1 MQKLSKV
8 DLMKLQKFNSIN
20 VIPFIDVLLV
30 LLAIVLLTSTFIA
43 RGDIPVSLAKA
54 SSSTSSQL
62 KKEFIVTIKDD
73 NSLYLNENS
82 ITLEELK
89 SKIKKINTKSHI
101 FIKSDKKADFESF
114 VSVLDLLKSNDF
126 DNISIITKKTN
137 D

>member
-1 MQKLSKV
+1 
-8 DLMKLQKFNSIN
+8 MKLQKFNSIN

-54 SSSTSSQL
+54 ASAKKSEI
-62 KKEFIVTIKDD
+62 KKEFIITIKED
-73 NSLYLNENS
+73 NSLYLNKSDISFENLS
-82 ITLEELK
+82 LEVN
-89 SKIKKINTKSHI
+89 KINKDSHI

-126 DNISIITKKTN
+126 SNISIITKKN
-137 D
+137 